1 MGFVDTTPR
10 TLTLAQFD
18 ALPDDGMRHELLDG
32 RLLVTPGPKEEHQ
45 RAAGIGYVRLV
56 RACPDDMEV
65 FFAPFDFRPDDRT
78 SLQPD
83 LMVFRYDGA
92 DEDEEERTL
101 ILAVE
106 VLSPSNRSTD
116 LIRKRHA
123 YEKAGVASYWIFD
136 PVVSVLTVLEL
147 ADGHYV
153 ERTFKG
159 REVFEAVRPFR
170 VRIVPDELARRVNG
184 SA

>member
-1 MGFVDTTPR
+1 MGFVNTTPR

-45 RAAGIGYVRLV
+45 RAAGVCNLRLV
-56 RACPDDMEV
+56 MACPDDMEV
-65 FFAPFDFRPDDRT
+65 FFAPFDFRPNDRT

-83 LMVFRYDGA
+83 LMVFRY
-92 DEDEEERTL
+92 EDVERDQQRRTL
-101 ILAVE
+101 VLAVE
-106 VLSPSNRSTD
+106 ILSPSNRSTD
-116 LIRKRHA
+116 LIKKRHA
-123 YEKAGVASYWIFD
+123 YEKACVASYWIFD
-136 PVVSVLTVLEL
+136 PYLSVLTVLEL
-147 ADGHYV
+147 ADGQYT

-159 REVFEAVRPFR
+159 DEMFAAEQPFP

>member
-1 MGFVDTTPR
+1 MGFVDITQA

-32 RLLVTPGPKEEHQ
+32 RLLVTPGPKAEHQ
-45 RAAGIGYVRLV
+45 RAAGVCYGRLLK
-56 RACPDDMEV
+56 ACPDDMEA
-65 FFAPFDFRPDDRT
+65 FFAPFDFRPNDRT

-83 LMVFRYDGA
+83 LMVFRYQD
-92 DEDEEERTL
+92 DEQGEEQRTL

-123 YEKAGVASYWIFD
+123 YEKAGVASYWILD
-136 PVVSVLTVLEL
+136 PLVSVLTVLEL
-147 ADGHYV
+147 VDGRYV
-153 ERTFKG
+153 ERTFKDD
-159 REVFEAVRPFR
+159 EIFEAQRPFP
-170 VRIVPDELARRVNG
+170 VRIVPAELTRRANG